1 MFWTPFCLFGAF
13 ALLSIPLWLLAPHTI
28 RGLDKKIRV
37 LDRDRNTLSE
47 ENEALRREV
56 NELQTETQRLQ
67 QGREELRNENQ
78 RLERGL
84 ERLQTEKERLER
96 KLATMASQL
105 DDRQQ
110 RQQLIKQIEDYASR
124 CRNMRNLETAQSL
137 QAEIEPFLGEH
148 FGPSTKQQFHE
159 IIYRVTGKDDWP
171 NMSPEAQRHACKELV
186 GKAAAKFLDDLA
198 ENIREGG

>member
-1 MFWTPFCLFGAF
+1 MATPRETTNRGWLGETLRHPAGLLLTVMTLATALGLAIDYFYPVNETMNWFWTLCIPFGIFTLIS
-13 ALLSIPLWLLAPHTI
+13 ALMWLWAPHTI
-28 RGLDKKIRV
+28 R
-37 LDRDRNTLSE
+37 E
-47 ENEALRREV
+47 
-56 NELQTETQRLQ
+56 
-67 QGREELRNENQ
+67 
-78 RLERGL
+78 LERECG
-84 ERLQTEKERLER
+84 EFRAEKERLER